1 MPTFG
6 PFNHE
11 SLVES
16 LGKSLD
22 VNTASPTVPKRQSLS
37 SSLCLPDRLPNSSFI
52 QREAEKAGPKAILRQ
67 LRRSPSPSSSE
78 ADDDFES
85 EDGSHTRDPSSASTQ
100 STSPSN
106 SPSQPNHQPNHIQNS
121 NSAWKD
127 PQPFEVL
134 RAVER
139 KDVVYLMEIRDR
151 AFHLLLRKWGDVTP
165 LLHAMRIGK
174 SHRDVAIILL
184 GSFSRYINHLDDSE
198 LQKPRTKTVL
208 KALRANLKL
217 AIDVGLAKSQSDLT
231 ASFLQTLIMS
241 EGDKW
246 IHAQTS
252 NVVIALRAGTAGEPV
267 KTADAAVRK
276 FATRELGKAELI
288 ASLED
293 YIANAV
299 SDLLLLA
306 AWSLALESIPG
317 ESIPVL
323 IYTNC
328 REYFDNASKQI
339 SYFARDD
346 RVYKAFVERLEK
358 NEKVI
363 RQSLSRRLK
372 WQLRVL
378 KAVLEGRTIT
388 FRRKVEVLAEE
399 LDQGEGV

>member
-1 MPTFG
+1 MLSLD

-11 SLVES
+11 SIIES
-16 LGKSLD
+16 IGNQLND
-22 VNTASPTVPKRQSLS
+22 NTTSRTSPKRQRLP

-52 QREAEKAGPKAILRQ
+52 QREAEMAAPRAILRQ
-67 LRRSPSPSSSE
+67 LRRSPTPPSE
-78 ADDDFES
+78 ADDLDS
-85 EDGSHTRDPSSASTQ
+85 EDGRHTRNPSSASTE
-100 STSPSN
+100 STSPSA
-106 SPSQPNHQPNHIQNS
+106 SPSRSSLETQRI
-121 NSAWKD
+121 NSAWKE

-139 KDVVYLMEIRDR
+139 KDLIYLMEIRDR

-198 LQKPRTKTVL
+198 LQKPRTKTIL

-231 ASFLQTLIMS
+231 ASFMQTLIMS

-276 FATRELGKAELI
+276 FATKELGKAELI

-299 SDLLLLA
+299 IDLLLLA
-306 AWSLALESIPG
+306 AWTLALETINGDPIP
-317 ESIPVL
+317 
-323 IYTNC
+323 
-328 REYFDNASKQI
+328 I

-346 RVYKAFVERLEK
+346 RMYKALVERLEK

-372 WQLRVL
+372 WQLRVM
-378 KAVLEGRTIT
+378 KTALEGRTT
-388 FRRKVEVLAEE
+388 TYRRKVEVLAEE
-399 LDQGEGV
+399 LDQGDGV

>member
-1 MPTFG
+1 MLSLD

-11 SLVES
+11 SIIES
-16 LGKSLD
+16 IGNQLND
-22 VNTASPTVPKRQSLS
+22 NTTSRTSPKRQRLP

-52 QREAEKAGPKAILRQ
+52 QREAEMAAPRAILRQ
-67 LRRSPSPSSSE
+67 LRRSPSPPSE
-78 ADDDFES
+78 ADDLDS
-85 EDGSHTRDPSSASTQ
+85 EDGRHTRNPSSASTE
-100 STSPSN
+100 STSPSA
-106 SPSQPNHQPNHIQNS
+106 SPSRSSLETQRI
-121 NSAWKD
+121 NSAWKE

-139 KDVVYLMEIRDR
+139 KDLIYLMEIRDR

-198 LQKPRTKTVL
+198 LQKPRTKTIL

-231 ASFLQTLIMS
+231 ASFMQTLIMS

-276 FATRELGKAELI
+276 FATKELGKAELI

-299 SDLLLLA
+299 IDLLLLA
-306 AWSLALESIPG
+306 AWTLALETINGDPIP
-317 ESIPVL
+317 
-323 IYTNC
+323 
-328 REYFDNASKQI
+328 I

-346 RVYKAFVERLEK
+346 RMYKALVERLEK

-372 WQLRVL
+372 WQLRVM
-378 KAVLEGRTIT
+378 KTALEGRTT
-388 FRRKVEVLAEE
+388 TYRRKVEVLAEE
-399 LDQGEGV
+399 LDQGDGV

>member
-1 MPTFG
+1 MLSLD

-11 SLVES
+11 SIIES
-16 LGKSLD
+16 IRNQLND
-22 VNTASPTVPKRQSLS
+22 NTTSRTSPKRQRLP

-52 QREAEKAGPKAILRQ
+52 HREAEMAAPRAILRQ
-67 LRRSPSPSSSE
+67 LRRSPSPPSE
-78 ADDDFES
+78 ADDLDS
-85 EDGSHTRDPSSASTQ
+85 EDERHTRNPSSASTE
-100 STSPSN
+100 STSPST
-106 SPSQPNHQPNHIQNS
+106 SPSRYSLETQRINL
-121 NSAWKD
+121 AWKE

-139 KDVVYLMEIRDR
+139 KDLIYLMEIRDR

-198 LQKPRTKTVL
+198 LQKPRTKTIL

-231 ASFLQTLIMS
+231 ASFMQTLIMS

-276 FATRELGKAELI
+276 FATKELGKAELI

-299 SDLLLLA
+299 IDLLLLA
-306 AWSLALESIPG
+306 AWTLALETINGDPIP
-317 ESIPVL
+317 
-323 IYTNC
+323 
-328 REYFDNASKQI
+328 I

-346 RVYKAFVERLEK
+346 RMYKALVERLEK

-372 WQLRVL
+372 WQLRVM
-378 KAVLEGRTIT
+378 KTALEGRTT
-388 FRRKVEVLAEE
+388 TYRRKVAVLAEE
-399 LDQGEGV
+399 LDQGDGV

>member
-11 SLVES
+11 SLIES

-22 VNTASPTVPKRQSLS
+22 VNTASSTVPKRQSLS

-106 SPSQPNHQPNHIQNS
+106 SPSQPNHLPNHIQNS
-121 NSAWKD
+121 NSSWKD

-241 EGDKW
+241 EGEKW

-252 NVVIALRAGTAGEPV
+252 NVMIALRAGIAGEPV

-293 YIANAV
+293 YIANAA

-306 AWSLALESIPG
+306 AWSLALESIQG

-323 IYTNC
+323 IYTNRC
-328 REYFDNASKQI
+328 GYFDNAFIQI